1 MKRLL
6 ITVVT
11 PSYNQGE
18 YLEQTIRS
26 VLAQDYPFVEYMVID
41 GGSTDNSVEI
51 IKKYADRLAYWISEK
66 DEGQSDA
73 IAKGFELSSGDV
85 LCWLNSDD
93 VFLPGALSRVAEYFS
108 SNPLIEAVSGGA
120 YYIDANGNPYLEG
133 GCFAVYSLG
142 HPASYDR
149 FRFYGQDLVFQQAA
163 FWRREAYKRVG
174 GIDKSLDFIMDL
186 DLFARLARD
195 RPFGQM
201 PRLLAGNRKHPEC
214 KTETIYDVALREV
227 KEFSLHHGVSDY
239 SQIVRQALFWRY
251 RATSVIRKLYL
262 FLLRK
267 AGVVRLERIEY

>member
-1 MKRLL
+1 MKPLL

-26 VLAQDYPFVEYMVID
+26 VLAQDYPFMEYIVID

-51 IKKYADRLAYWISEK
+51 IKKYADRLTYWISEK
-66 DEGQSDA
+66 DGGQSDA
-73 IAKGFELSSGDV
+73 IAKGFDVSSGDI

-108 SNPLIEAVSGGA
+108 RNPLVEAVSGGA
-120 YYIDANGNPYLEG
+120 YYIDSHGNPYLDG
-133 GCFAVYSLG
+133 GCFAVYALG
-142 HPASYDR
+142 HPATYDR
-149 FRFYGQDLVFQQAA
+149 FRFYGQDLVFQQAT
-163 FWRREAYKRVG
+163 FWRREAYERVG
-174 GIDKSLDFIMDL
+174 GIDKRLDFIMDL

-195 RPFGQM
+195 KRFGQM
-201 PRLLAGNRKHPEC
+201 PHLLAGYRKHPEC
-214 KTETIYDVALREV
+214 KTETMDEVVVREV
-227 KEFSLHHGVSDY
+227 KEFWSHHGVSDH
-239 SQIVRQALFWRY
+239 SQIVRQVLYWRY
-251 RATSVIRKLYL
+251 RATSVLRKLYL